1 VTNTNDGDNELD
13 WVSNNEEE
21 EHQLDKAKKIGS
33 NWEEEF
39 ERYCK
44 RRLDGVSTGV
54 EALDKILLGIRGIT
68 IIQGAPGINK
78 STLAL
83 QIAVSHANLGQPV
96 IFYDRENGI
105 NRLRMRI
112 LCQILN
118 KSETDILTG
127 EGSGGVSGALK
138 NLPLWVV
145 NNTSLEDLDK
155 LVGKLVGTG
164 QKKKTVM
171 LVVDSLQKLPKKFN
185 GDKRLSADHWMEGFD
200 QLKLKYESNYV
211 ALVISEKGRWAYDE
225 AALGG
230 SKESGDNEYTGE
242 VILDL
247 RLQKKTRDIICTV
260 VKDRDG
266 LGGYEIIFTKEL
278 SDPNN
283 PRSFI
288 YKLKPVE
295 VAF

>member
-1 VTNTNDGDNELD
+1 MTTTQDATWPEVTND
-13 WVSNNEEE
+13 EEE
-21 EHQLDKAKKIGS
+21 ITEAKKIG
-33 NWEEEF
+33 NNCEAEF

-44 RRLDGVSTGV
+44 RRLDGVPTGI
-54 EALDKILLGIRGIT
+54 EALDKILLGLRGIT
-68 IIQGAPGINK
+68 MLQGAPGVNK

-83 QIAVSHANLGQPV
+83 QIAVGHARSGQPV

-112 LCQILN
+112 LCQSLQ
-118 KSETDILTG
+118 KSETDLLTNPP
-127 EGSGGVSGALK
+127 SFGVLRG
-138 NLPLWVV
+138 LPLWVV
-145 NNTSLEDLDK
+145 NNIGLAELDK
-155 LVGKLVGTG
+155 LVGKLIGTG
-164 QKKKTVM
+164 PKKKTVM
-171 LVVDSLQKLPKKFN
+171 LVADSLQKLPKKFD

-242 VILDL
+242 IILDL
-247 RLQKKTRDIICTV
+247 RTNKKTRDLICTV

-266 LGGYEIIFTKEL
+266 LGGYEVVFTKEF
-278 SDPNN
+278 SDPGN

-288 YKLKPVE
+288 YKLKPLETV
-295 VAF
+295 F

>member
-1 VTNTNDGDNELD
+1 MD
-13 WVSNNEEE
+13 
-21 EHQLDKAKKIGS
+21 
-33 NWEEEF
+33 
-39 ERYCK
+39 
-44 RRLDGVSTGV
+44 
-54 EALDKILLGIRGIT
+54 ALDKLLLGLRGIT
-68 IIQGAPGINK
+68 ILQGAPGVNK

-83 QIAVSHANLGQPV
+83 QIAVSHARGGQPV

-112 LCQILN
+112 LCQVLG
-118 KSETDILTG
+118 KSETDIL
-127 EGSGGVSGALK
+127 EFRPESSILK
-138 NLPLWVV
+138 SLPFWVV
-145 NNTSLEDLDK
+145 NNTSLENLDK
-155 LVGKLVGTG
+155 LVGKLVGPG
-164 QKKKTVM
+164 PKKKTVM
-171 LVVDSLQKLPKKFN
+171 LVADSLQKLPKKFD

-242 VILDL
+242 IILDL
-247 RLQKKTRDIICTV
+247 RVNKKTRDLICTV

-266 LGGYEIIFTKEL
+266 LGGFELTFSKEL
-278 SDPNN
+278 ADLNN

-288 YKLKPVE
+288 YKLKPLETV
-295 VAF
+295 F